1 MADPLR
7 KMPADEDPE
16 IAAWRADPFRY
27 GSRWKR
33 VRLPDGQV
41 IDQEIPLTPEDL
53 LDPQPGDEVPQSGPH
68 AKVVTTLNDLLQ
80 RHFEPD
86 PDILVLFDMKI
97 LWGIPGLPEPSPDLA
112 VVRGIRDKE
121 GERSAFKAA
130 EEGVL
135 PSLVIEVVSYS
146 DAALYQNDHVKKV
159 EIYQQVGIP
168 EYLIIDPSL
177 SPEDPVALTGYRL
190 APDGRYRQ
198 IAPDSQGRLLSE
210 TTNLFFA
217 PSEDRRRVR
226 LYDARTGGL
235 LLTSSEADAARKA
248 AEERAL
254 RESETRRAAEE
265 ARRAAEER
273 AIQEAEARR
282 AAEERAIREA
292 ETSRAAEAE
301 IARLRAEIERLKDR

>member
-33 VRLPDGQV
+33 VRLPNGQV

-53 LDPQPGDEVPQSGPH
+53 LDPQLGDEVPQSGPH

-86 PDILVLFDMKI
+86 PDVLVLFDMKI

-121 GERSAFKAA
+121 GERSAFKVA

-135 PSLVIEVVSYS
+135 PSLIIEAVSYS

-168 EYLIIDPSL
+168 EYLVVDPSF
-177 SPEDPVALTGYRL
+177 SSKDPIELTGYRL
-190 APDGRYRQ
+190 ASDGRYRR

-217 PSEDRRRVR
+217 PSEDRRTVRVG
-226 LYDARTGGL
+226 DAKTGEW
-235 LLTSSEADAARKA
+235 LLTSRETDVARK
-248 AEERAL
+248 
-254 RESETRRAAEE
+254 T
-265 ARRAAEER
+265 
-273 AIQEAEARR
+273 
-282 AAEERAIREA
+282 
-292 ETSRAAEAE
+292 AEAE
-301 IARLRAEIERLKDR
+301 VDRLRAEIERLKGR

>member
-16 IAAWRADPFRY
+16 TAAWRADPFRY

-41 IDQEIPLTPEDL
+41 IDQETPLTPEDL

-86 PDILVLFDMKI
+86 PDVLVLFDMKI

-121 GERSAFKAA
+121 GERSTFKVA

-135 PSLVIEVVSYS
+135 PCLILEVVSYS
-146 DAALYQNDHVKKV
+146 DAAMYQNDHEKKV
-159 EIYQQVGIP
+159 EIYQRVGIP
-168 EYLIIDPSL
+168 EYLIVDPPL
-177 SPEDPVALTGYRL
+177 SSRDSVVLTGYRL
-190 APDGRYRQ
+190 ASDRRYRR
-198 IAPDSQGRLLSE
+198 IAPDSQGRIFSE

-217 PSEDRRRVR
+217 PSEGRRTVRVG
-226 LYDARTGGL
+226 DGATGEW
-235 LLTSSEADAARKA
+235 LLTSSEEAA
-248 AEERAL
+248 
-254 RESETRRAAEE
+254 
-265 ARRAAEER
+265 ARRAAEK
-273 AIQEAEARR
+273 QMGLEAEQRK
-282 AAEERAIREA
+282 
-292 ETSRAAEAE
+292 TAEAE
-301 IARLRAEIERLKDR
+301 IDRLRAEIERLKNR

>member
-1 MADPLR
+1 MASPLR

-16 IAAWRADPFRY
+16 TAAWRADPFRY
-27 GSRWKR
+27 GSRRAR
-33 VRLPDGQV
+33 VRLPNGQV

-53 LDPQPGDEVPQSGPH
+53 LDPQLGDEVPQSGPH

-80 RHFEPD
+80 RHFEWD

-97 LWGIPGLPEPSPDLA
+97 LWATPGLPEPSPDLA

-121 GERSAFKAA
+121 AERSAFKVA

-135 PSLVIEVVSYS
+135 PCLIIEVVSYS

-168 EYLIIDPSL
+168 EYLVIDPSL
-177 SPEDPVALTGYRL
+177 SPKDPVALTGYRL
-190 APDGRYRQ
+190 ASDGRYRR
-198 IAPDSQGRLLSE
+198 IAPDSQGRLRSE
-210 TTNLFFA
+210 TTHLLFA
-217 PSEDRRRVR
+217 PSEDGRRIRVC
-226 LYDARTGGL
+226 DAKTGEW

-254 RESETRRAAEE
+254 REAE
-265 ARRAAEER
+265 
-273 AIQEAEARR
+273 
-282 AAEERAIREA
+282 IR
-292 ETSRAAEAE
+292 RAAEAE
-301 IARLRAEIERLKDR
+301 VARLRAEIERLKNR

>member
-1 MADPLR
+1 MSTVARGYTSAMADPLR

-16 IAAWRADPFRY
+16 TAAWRADPFRY

-33 VRLPDGQV
+33 IRLPNGQV

-86 PDILVLFDMKI
+86 PDVLVLFDMKI

-112 VVRGIRDKE
+112 VVQGIRDKE
-121 GERSAFKAA
+121 GERSAFKVA

-135 PSLVIEVVSYS
+135 PSLIIEVVSYS

-168 EYLIIDPSL
+168 EYLIIDPSR

-190 APDGRYRQ
+190 GSDGRYRR
-198 IAPDSQGRLLSE
+198 IAPDSQGGLFSE
-210 TTNLFFA
+210 TTNLLFA

-226 LYDARTGGL
+226 VYDARTGGL

-248 AEERAL
+248 AEVEV
-254 RESETRRAAEE
+254 
-265 ARRAAEER
+265 
-273 AIQEAEARR
+273 
-282 AAEERAIREA
+282 
-292 ETSRAAEAE
+292 
-301 IARLRAEIERLKDR
+301 ARLRAEIERLKDR